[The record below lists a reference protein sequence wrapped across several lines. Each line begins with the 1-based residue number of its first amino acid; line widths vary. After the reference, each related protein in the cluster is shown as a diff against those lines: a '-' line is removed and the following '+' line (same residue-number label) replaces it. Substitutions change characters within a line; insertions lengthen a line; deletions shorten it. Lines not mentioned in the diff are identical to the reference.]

1 MYDPFENLK
10 GLIVGR
16 IPRHDSPPDFRV
28 DLENE
33 CVYVRFART
42 LTTAEIARYADGLRK
57 HPEFKESWSEIVDL
71 RSVEDFQIT
80 PDETIALADTIDP
93 FSLSSRRAFIVAN
106 DLQFHSARMQQV
118 LRSPSKSI
126 GIFENMADAERWVHT
141 RVPPTHQAPAP
152 RCFRSRSDLRLSP
165 TQPHESAPPPRE
177 SAVKSGA
184 DVSANLVPVKPLC
197 PLIGRTA
204 ELDRILHILGCR
216 NGKNPVLVGELGVGK
231 RTIVGGLAQRISEGY
246 VPSFLI
252 EKTVLELDLPPWD
265 AIGSA
270 WFDKFHSALPRAAQ
284 AGAILVVDE
293 LHTPIDGIFGRNSSH
308 LQEIL
313 KRAKSVADH
322 GLLEDCFQ
330 PVHVHPGTEADTA
343 DVLRGIKNI

>member
-1 MYDPFENLK
+1 MYDAFENLK

-42 LTTAEIARYADGLRK
+42 LTTAEIARYADALRK

-141 RVPPTHQAPAP
+141 PVPRLIRRQRPGASVPAP
-152 RCFRSRSDLRLSP
+152 ISDLVPLTLSKAFRVAR
-165 TQPHESAPPPRE
+165 TS
-177 SAVKSGA
+177 
-184 DVSANLVPVKPLC
+184 DVRYP
-197 PLIGRTA
+197 
-204 ELDRILHILGCR
+204 
-216 NGKNPVLVGELGVGK
+216 
-231 RTIVGGLAQRISEGY
+231 
-246 VPSFLI
+246 
-252 EKTVLELDLPPWD
+252 
-265 AIGSA
+265 
-270 WFDKFHSALPRAAQ
+270 
-284 AGAILVVDE
+284 
-293 LHTPIDGIFGRNSSH
+293 
-308 LQEIL
+308 
-313 KRAKSVADH
+313 
-322 GLLEDCFQ
+322 
-330 PVHVHPGTEADTA
+330 
-343 DVLRGIKNI
+343 